1 MAGCV
6 VTLLAKLFALLAALL
21 AAWLLGLL
29 HYWRQ
34 LCIVGGIIALL
45 APLLAAFLH
54 YCMRFLHYWLHIFGC
69 IVTCLP
75 AEAHLHSWHCC
86 HMFNRAGL

>member
-6 VTLLAKLFALLAALL
+6 VTLLAKFFALLAASL

-34 LCIVGGIIALL
+34 FCIVGGIIALL
-45 APLLAAFLH
+45 AALLHCWRHYWRHFCIIVCVFTLLAAYLVAVLLA
-54 YCMRFLHYWLHIFGC
+54 CLRPTCTVGIV
-69 IVTCLP
+69 VTC
-75 AEAHLHSWHCC
+75 
-86 HMFNRAGL
+86 